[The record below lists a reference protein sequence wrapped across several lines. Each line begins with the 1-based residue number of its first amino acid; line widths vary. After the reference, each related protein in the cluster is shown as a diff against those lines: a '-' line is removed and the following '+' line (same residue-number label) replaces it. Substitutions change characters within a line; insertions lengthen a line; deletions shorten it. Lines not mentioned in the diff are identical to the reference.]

1 MDRDQDRREPRGRGH
16 GGVTTAPEGVDM
28 TASLQSR
35 PMTVKQAA
43 PELRR
48 LADPEHIGTIVWR
61 VLKLIERGTA
71 A

>member
-1 MDRDQDRREPRGRGH
+1 
-16 GGVTTAPEGVDM
+16 VTTAPEGVDM